1 MSNLKKLG
9 KIILNKIYFP
19 LFLNSAI
26 KRFRIARRT
35 VNSPAAAWD
44 LATNFYYGPLFR
56 GLNFNIHPSQI
67 KSEILALMARVEKL
81 QPQIMME
88 IGTATGGTLFFWSQI
103 LPKNSELISLDLPFG
118 KFGGGYLSARA
129 KFYKSFVQAQ
139 QKIELISGDSH
150 QPATLQKLQ
159 TILNGRH
166 LDFLFIDGDHTYE
179 GAKADFIT
187 YKRLVRP
194 GGIIALH
201 DIVRNRFDP
210 EMPQVY
216 KLWAEIKN
224 DYRHEEF
231 IAAPGQDGYGIGL
244 IYL

>member
-1 MSNLKKLG
+1 MENLKKIG

-19 LFLNSAI
+19 FFVTAAI
-26 KRFRIARRT
+26 KKFQTDRRT
-35 VNSPAAAWD
+35 INSPVAAWH
-44 LATNFYYGPLFR
+44 LATDFYYGLLFR

-67 KSEILALMARVEKL
+67 KSEILALMALVEKRR
-81 QPQIMME
+81 PQIMVE

-118 KFGGGYLSARA
+118 KFGGGYLSTRA
-129 KFYKSFVQAQ
+129 KFYKSFAQ
-139 QKIELISGDSH
+139 EQQTIRLISGDSH

-159 TILNGRH
+159 TLLNGRL

-179 GAKADFIT
+179 GAKADFTT
-187 YKRLVRP
+187 YQKLVRP

-210 EMPQVY
+210 AAQVY
-216 KLWAEIKN
+216 KFWAEIKN
-224 DYRHEEF
+224 NYRHEEF
-231 IAAPGQDGYGIGL
+231 IDKADQDGYGIGL
-244 IYL
+244 IYY